1 MPDLTRGRQR
11 LCRSSP
17 RLARG
22 AGPAR
27 GLPAAGPPLPLHAGA
42 LLLRDGAPRGAL
54 VPGAAVPV
62 RDALLRP
69 AAAGIGSTLLR
80 GELGLLAAEFETA
93 EADKTNVWRWL
104 TMDEAREA
112 GTTGLPA
119 ACPGEGDDGAASPP
133 EGARRSG
140 GAPLPPPPQGA
151 SPAALAVAP
160 PAAAARRRALG
171 ALGGCAG
178 RLCG

>member
-1 MPDLTRGRQR
+1 MPEHYCCATER
-11 LCRSSP
+11 LEARSYP
-17 RLARG
+17 
-22 AGPAR
+22 
-27 GLPAAGPPLPLHAGA
+27 GLPCRYVTHYCGLQLLESGA
-42 LLLRDGAPRGAL
+42 RCFE
-54 VPGAAVPV
+54 
-62 RDALLRP
+62 
-69 AAAGIGSTLLR
+69 
-80 GELGLLAAEFETA
+80 ELGLLAAEFETA